1 MVTFLHHWHIQDS
14 YLFGKKVLTF
24 IYQTVN
30 RLSFKRTSPTL
41 AVELSFLTTP
51 PPPLFRLNPATR
63 RRKVTVSDPSNSS
76 AVITQCRLNRH
87 NFNSLII
94 DGGNI
99 RNDQSI

>member
-14 YLFGKKVLTF
+14 YLFGNKVLTF

-51 PPPLFRLNPATR
+51 
-63 RRKVTVSDPSNSS
+63 
-76 AVITQCRLNRH
+76 
-87 NFNSLII
+87 
-94 DGGNI
+94 
-99 RNDQSI
+99 